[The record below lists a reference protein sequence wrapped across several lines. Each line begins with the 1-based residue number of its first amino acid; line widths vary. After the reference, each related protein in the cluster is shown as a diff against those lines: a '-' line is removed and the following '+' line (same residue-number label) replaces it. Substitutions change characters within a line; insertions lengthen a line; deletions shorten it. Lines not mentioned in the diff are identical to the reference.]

1 MFFTSELLSR
11 RDSGFGLL
19 WLAATLGARSSFKK
33 LPKRDVMGADIIQL
47 CGLITEPAEPLAL
60 RLSSNL
66 MVGVARVYKVKHDI
80 FLGDVNACFASL
92 KKAVRDLHALSA
104 ASAHLQMGQPFV
116 RADAVTVR
124 LDPAIALGLNLDD
137 FLGDWQDILEAQV
150 EADSDDEYGRPRKKA
165 KSRDKQPLPHPE
177 TGRATMHT
185 LEENLEQI
193 MSGSFDA
200 SFLGGASGEQ
210 ELFSSSMDDG
220 FGFGDCDD
228 FGLGDIG
235 DELAKELGEGWA
247 SSAVQPRSVL
257 YSKLANGQIGH
268 VGLTDILSRRNGHSM
283 YTLIRPMWTWTLC
296 RRITW
301 RLLSRCRP
309 LERTTYRDLDRLPP
323 VFPGLRSPVALTP
336 TPPWVTSGD
345 VAGLETAA
353 PVELIAEKP
362 ISDDEAEPVP
372 KKIKRVRLQLDVRT
386 ELTDAELKTAR
397 ARYVEGQ
404 EAIRRSI
411 EDKKL
416 EKEGAHLI
424 SQMLFGV
431 PQILKAPSLVDFW
444 TDNFKVLV
452 EARSGGL
459 HIKTTGEL
467 PARYRPVSEPPGKT
481 LEEFPEPD
489 QVYEADVGMIDDLG
503 RTCGVV
509 LTIRADET
517 DGQEPRVF
525 DEAHQRSS
533 EEPGQ
538 ARHASIGSFPAG
550 SAFELGRNVEVKT
563 DSQKSS
569 LFPWDNAGLSSSAAG
584 APFDIGS
591 DRISIGHDELRL
603 KDTSAGRNSGR
614 ESSLVPSQN
623 SGPVTFGFSP
633 GTFGKTGSQINDSFE
648 FDVPADSPLRRNAPG
663 AEPDLITL
671 ERNSYNFLEYVK
683 MQLQTVHRPHEG
695 LAFNNIAPRETS
707 TRHVASAAF
716 YHCLVLATKG
726 VLRVNQLGAYG
737 EIMIKLT

>member
-33 LPKRDVMGADIIQL
+33 LPKRDVMGADISQL

-104 ASAHLQMGQPFV
+104 SSAHLQMGQPFV
-116 RADAVTVR
+116 RPEAVTVR
-124 LDPAIALGLNLDD
+124 LDPAMALGLNLDD

-150 EADSDDEYGRPRKKA
+150 EAEDDDDEYGRPREKA
-165 KSRDKQPLPHPE
+165 KSRDRRPLPHPE
-177 TGRATMHT
+177 MGRATMHT
-185 LEENLEQI
+185 LDENLEQI
-193 MSGSFDA
+193 MSGSFDV
-200 SFLGGASGEQ
+200 SFLSGPLGEQ
-210 ELFSSSMDDG
+210 EPFSSSMDDG
-220 FGFGDCDD
+220 FGFGDGED

-247 SSAVQPRSVL
+247 SAPVPPGSELHAYSDQVHADIGPIQENFALTELTQPLGSDDVPRSRPSSARKRVSHDEHTSN
-257 YSKLANGQIGH
+257 YSLPSKQNF
-268 VGLTDILSRRNGHSM
+268 DI
-283 YTLIRPMWTWTLC
+283 
-296 RRITW
+296 
-301 RLLSRCRP
+301 
-309 LERTTYRDLDRLPP
+309 PP
-323 VFPGLRSPVALTP
+323 QSPGLRSPMVLTP
-336 TPPWVTSGD
+336 TPPWAANGD
-345 VAGLETAA
+345 VAGLGDTA
-353 PVELIAEKP
+353 VERMAEEP
-362 ISDDEAEPVP
+362 IPSGEVEPVP
-372 KKIKRVRLQLDVRT
+372 KKIKRVRLQLDART
-386 ELTDAELKTAR
+386 ELTDEELKTAR
-397 ARYVEGQ
+397 ARYVESQ
-404 EAIRRSI
+404 DVIRRTI

-424 SQMLFGV
+424 SQMLYGV
-431 PQILKAPSLVDFW
+431 PQILKAPTLVDFW

-452 EARSGGL
+452 EARSGAL

-467 PARYRPVSEPPGKT
+467 PTKYYRVSESPKRTP
-481 LEEFPEPD
+481 EEFPERD
-489 QVYEADVGMIDDLG
+489 QDYDIDVAMIDDLG
-503 RTCGVV
+503 RE
-509 LTIRADET
+509 L
-517 DGQEPRVF
+517 EPRAF
-525 DEAHQRSS
+525 DEGHQRSS

-569 LFPWDNAGLSSSAAG
+569 LFPWDNAAVSSSAAG
-584 APFDIGS
+584 APFDMGS
-591 DRISIGHDELRL
+591 DRISIGRDDIRL
-603 KDTSAGRNSGR
+603 KDISTVTGRNSGR
-614 ESSLVPSQN
+614 ESPLVPSQN
-623 SGPVTFGFSP
+623 SGPGTLGFSP
-633 GTFGKTGSQINDSFE
+633 GTFGRTGSQINDSFE
-648 FDVPADSPLRRNAPG
+648 FDVPASSPLRRNVPG

-683 MQLQTVHRPHEG
+683 MQLQTVQQPWEG
-695 LAFNNIAPRETS
+695 IAFNNIAPRETS
-707 TRHVASAAF
+707 TRNVAAAAF
-716 YHCLVLATKG
+716 YHCLVLTTKG